1 MLAAPAKLLQEDIT
15 TYLAQVPLPAAFFFS
30 FPMRVS
36 LFVDCL
42 TFSCFTDGVTLKAGG
57 FQL

>member
-15 TYLAQVPLPAAFFFS
+15 TYLAQVPLPAAFFF
-30 FPMRVS
+30 PMHVS